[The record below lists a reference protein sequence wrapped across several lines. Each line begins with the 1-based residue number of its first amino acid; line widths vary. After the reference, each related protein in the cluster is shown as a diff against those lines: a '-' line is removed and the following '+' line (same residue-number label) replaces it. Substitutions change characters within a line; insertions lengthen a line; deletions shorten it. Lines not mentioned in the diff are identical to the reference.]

1 MGGVARH
8 ERMELL
14 ELARRLG
21 PDAPTLCEGW
31 TTHDL
36 LAHLW
41 VREHVPAAV
50 PGLVVPALHGTTERK
65 EREARERFD
74 YEDLLERLA
83 HPPRSVTLAEDAAH
97 VHEFFVHHEDV
108 RRANGLGPRE
118 PDVALERE
126 LWRRLRLT
134 GWVLFRRVR
143 PIDLVLHGPGDE
155 PLHVVPF
162 ARGGRVDARG
172 RVPELFLLAFGR
184 TEAAEVELGGDPG
197 DVARVRTTRFGP

>member
-1 MGGVARH
+1 
-8 ERMELL
+8 MELL

-21 PDAPTLCEGW
+21 PEAPTLCEGW

-50 PGLVVPALHGTTERK
+50 PGLVVPALHGTTERN
-65 EREARERFD
+65 EREARERFG
-74 YEDLLERLA
+74 YEELIDRLA
-83 HPPRSVTLAEDAAH
+83 HPPRAVTLAEDAAH

-118 PDVALERE
+118 PNPALERE

-143 PIDLVLHGPGDE
+143 PIDLVLHGPGDA

-162 ARGGRVDARG
+162 ARGGRVDVRG
-172 RVPELFLLAFGR
+172 PVPELFLLAFGR
-184 TEAAEVELGGDPG
+184 TDAAQVSWSGDPD
-197 DVARVRTTRFGP
+197 DVARVRAARLGP